1 MNSFDWKLLKSRYL
15 VKDKWL
21 SLRADTCQMPDGQIV
36 EPFYVF
42 EYSTWVNVVA
52 LTKNQDVVLV
62 EQYRHGIQ
70 KTVLELPGGGM
81 EPEDISP
88 VEAAKRELLE
98 ESGYTSNNFIET
110 GIISPNPAT
119 HNNFIHC
126 FLATDVELVGN
137 LKLDSTEIINVKLL
151 PLDNLIQNFD
161 NGILLQSFHISSLFF
176 ALKQLG
182 KVQFS

>member
-1 MNSFDWKLLKSRYL
+1 VDSLNWNILKSKYI

-21 SLRADTCQMPDGQIV
+21 ALRADTCQMPDGQIV

-52 LTKNQDVVLV
+52 LTKTQEVVLV

-70 KTVLELPGGGM
+70 KTVLELPGGSM

-88 VEAAKRELLE
+88 LEAAKRELLE
-98 ESGYTSNNFIET
+98 ESGYTSDNFLAT

-126 FLATDVELVGN
+126 YLATNIELVGN
-137 LKLDSTEIINVKLL
+137 LNLDSTEIINAKLL
-151 PLDNLIQNFD
+151 PLEHLIKNLD
-161 NGILLQSFHISSLFF
+161 KGILLQSFHISSLFF
-176 ALKQLG
+176 ALTKLG